1 MNNYSSFMRGLAA
14 FCLVVLCLGT
24 AVSQTGG
31 SGPTVGTGQPE
42 WAPAW
47 GAAMYTHTWA
57 RLPEP
62 RLHGKTTLRFILRTQ
77 YGGEQARICLSNVH
91 GSAPIRFE
99 DVWIGIR
106 QHGPGIV
113 PESHQP
119 VLFKGNRSPLI
130 HPGAHVVSDPVHLDI
145 RAFEELAVSFYIEEP
160 TVITDYHRKALV
172 TSYLQTGNMAADEV
186 GPTEPARLLG
196 QPYPFATEIN
206 YVAWVDLLEVKTTDS
221 AGVIVA
227 FGDSITDGSCAPDN
241 TYASWP
247 DLLAE
252 RIYAAARGEPY
263 KSVINMGIAG
273 NTLEAPQM
281 AGRPGVSRFD
291 NDVLKLSNVTDVVI
305 WLGTTAMQFVIIPQ
319 HHAAAEGQVRYP
331 RLRVA
336 CQEYAGGDIWRGIL
350 FPPGYFGQVMQ
361 TPGQQV
367 ARNRNFLDVIIGMS
381 RQGAAD
387 LPPALVQALVPR
399 VHEFGHAAETPV
411 DVGDHWEAA
420 SPDVP
425 EQDGPIALFLRTR
438 NHRGQFITGVHL
450 PLNQVY
456 FVPGYQGINVIP
468 EIG

>member
-1 MNNYSSFMRGLAA
+1 MNNYSSFIRGLAA

-31 SGPTVGTGQPE
+31 SGPTVGIVQPK

-62 RLHGKTTLRFILRTQ
+62 RLQGKTTLRFILRTQ
-77 YGGEQARICLSNVH
+77 YGGEQVRIRLSNIH

-113 PESHQP
+113 PGSHQP

-130 HPGAHVVSDPVHLDI
+130 HPGAHMVSDPVNLEI
-145 RAFEELAVSFYIEEP
+145 RAFEELAVSFYIEEA
-160 TVITDYHRKALV
+160 TVVTDYHRKALV

-206 YVAWVDLLEVKTTDS
+206 YVAWVDLLEVKTTAS

-305 WLGTTAMQFVIIPQ
+305 WLGTNDLSMNSTAENVLDGYARLATAAGEHGLNTVGVTMIPRRWSVFAVQGEHDQIERDAARERVNSVIRKGQLFDHYIDADHILRDPVDDNSINKRLNCDDIHPTAMGYKTF
-319 HHAAAEGQVRYP
+319 AE
-331 RLRVA
+331 A
-336 CQEYAGGDIWRGIL
+336 I
-350 FPPGYFGQVMQ
+350 
-361 TPGQQV
+361 
-367 ARNRNFLDVIIGMS
+367 
-381 RQGAAD
+381 D
-387 LPPALVQALVPR
+387 LSIFDDQ
-399 VHEFGHAAETPV
+399 
-411 DVGDHWEAA
+411 
-420 SPDVP
+420 
-425 EQDGPIALFLRTR
+425 
-438 NHRGQFITGVHL
+438 
-450 PLNQVY
+450 
-456 FVPGYQGINVIP
+456 
-468 EIG
+468 